1 MARRSAN
8 VLVTAAVVASAALSA
23 SAGIAS
29 AAPAG
34 ATVMPMPSYVRACDF
49 SVAEYTWRTGYAR
62 AASFVHPATAE
73 SVAIDVQ
80 LQTALPNTDYFVKA
94 FTMPRGSSDCGVA
107 PIGVR
112 TDGAGAATVTM
123 HVPIDSSTTGVWTSV
138 ERPDPY
144 AQQPAEVYTSEFI
157 AKV

>member
-1 MARRSAN
+1 M
-8 VLVTAAVVASAALSA
+8 LVTAVVVASAALSA

-34 ATVMPMPSYVRACDF
+34 ATIMPMSSFTRACDF
-49 SVAEYTWRTGYAR
+49 SVAPHNWRTGYAR
-62 AASFVHPATAE
+62 AVSFMYPPSAD

-80 LQTALPNTDYFVKA
+80 LQTAVPNTDYYVKA
-94 FTMPRGSSDCGVA
+94 FTMPRESSDCGVA

-144 AQQPAEVYTSEFI
+144 SQQPAEVYTSEFI